1 MKITELWTQKT
12 TLPLGKPFKTAL
24 RSITS
29 IEVVDITIQLEN
41 EDSGF
46 GSASST
52 WQITGESLESIETA
66 MEGPIKQA
74 VLGRDI
80 EQLEDI
86 LAAVQGCCVANTSA
100 KAAVDIALHDAY
112 CKMFGLPLHQYL
124 GGGALFPVTDMTV
137 GIDDLEKMQDS
148 AIQSK
153 EQGFDVLK
161 IKVGKE
167 EERDIQRITTISE
180 TVGDSVKLR
189 LDANQGWN
197 SKQAVNIIRI
207 LEEKTNLELVEQP
220 VAAQDIAGLKY
231 IRERVNT
238 PIMAD
243 ESVFSPADAFRLI
256 KEEAVDLLN
265 IKLMKS
271 GGLRRARQIADVAQ
285 SAGVECMIGSMME
298 SHLSVT
304 AAAHLAYAHSNITK
318 YDLDAALW
326 LQDQDVQGGMKW
338 QGNTAELSNRPG
350 LGLD

>member
-1 MKITELWTQKT
+1 MKITELLTQKT
-12 TLPLGKPFKTAL
+12 SLPLEKPFKTAL
-24 RSITS
+24 RSINS
-29 IEVVDITIQLEN
+29 IEVVDVTIQLEN
-41 EDSGF
+41 EESGL

-52 WQITGESLESIETA
+52 WQITGESLESIEAA
-66 MEGPIKQA
+66 MKGPMKQA
-74 VLGRDI
+74 LLGRDI

-86 LAAVQGCCVANTSA
+86 LTAVQKSCAANTSA

-124 GGGALFPVTDMTV
+124 GGGALFPVTDMTIS
-137 GIDDLEKMQDS
+137 IDNLEKMQDS
-148 AIQSK
+148 AKLSK

-161 IKVGKE
+161 IKVGNE
-167 EERDIQRITTISE
+167 EKLDIERITKIRE
-180 TVGDSVKLR
+180 AVGDSVKLR
-189 LDANQGWN
+189 LDANQGWS
-197 SKQAVNIIRI
+197 SKNAVKIIRA

-220 VAAQDIAGLKY
+220 VPAGDIAGLKY

-265 IKLMKS
+265 IKLMKC
-271 GGLRRARQIADVAQ
+271 GGLRRARQIADMAQ

-304 AAAHLAYAHSNITK
+304 AAAHLAYAHSNITR

-326 LQDQDVQGGMKW
+326 LQDQVVQGGVKW

-350 LGLD
+350 LGLH